1 MIRLDL
7 KTFAGKTFKQAL
19 LIAYVLAVILPFT
32 VMFFATFKSMS
43 GLFQDPLGLPDSF
56 KLTNYIE
63 LFRKQDMFI
72 YFKNSTVVT
81 FFSVGSILFLS
92 SLVAFG
98 ISRMKGRTGAMLFA
112 FFTLGMMIPSQTS
125 IIPLFILMSKL
136 GLSNSQLGLVLVET
150 AFIIPIGVFILT
162 GFMRTIPQEMIEAAQ
177 MDGANEWHVYR
188 RIALPISLPSVATLA
203 IFALMIVWNNLLLP
217 LLLLKQSSIKTLPL
231 KLLEFKGE
239 YLTNYPLLFSA
250 VVVISVPMVVLYV
263 FLQRYFIEGVT
274 AGSIKG

>member
-1 MIRLDL
+1 MDL

>member
-1 MIRLDL
+1 MKAL
-7 KTFAGKTFKQAL
+7 AGKTSKQVL
-19 LIAYVLAVILPFT
+19 LITYVLIVLLPFT

-43 GLFQDPLGLPDSF
+43 GLFQDPFGLPESF
-56 KLTNYIE
+56 ALTNYFE
-63 LFRKQDMFI
+63 LFRQENMLL
-72 YFKNSTVVT
+72 YFKNSGVVT
-81 FFSVGSILFLS
+81 LFSITSILFMS

-98 ISRMKGRTGAMLFA
+98 ITRMSGRKAALLFA
-112 FFTLGMMIPSQTS
+112 FFSLGMTIPSQTS
-125 IIPLFILMSKL
+125 IIPLFIMMSKL
-136 GLSNSQLGLVLVET
+136 GLTNSQLGLVLVET

-162 GFMRTIPQEMIEAAQ
+162 GFMKTIPQEMIEAAQ
-177 MDGANEWHVYR
+177 MDGANEWYIYQ
-188 RIALPISLPSVATLA
+188 RIAMPISLPSVATLA

-217 LLLLKQSSIKTLPL
+217 LLLLKSSALKTLPL

-250 VVVISVPMVVLYV
+250 VVVISIPMIVLYI